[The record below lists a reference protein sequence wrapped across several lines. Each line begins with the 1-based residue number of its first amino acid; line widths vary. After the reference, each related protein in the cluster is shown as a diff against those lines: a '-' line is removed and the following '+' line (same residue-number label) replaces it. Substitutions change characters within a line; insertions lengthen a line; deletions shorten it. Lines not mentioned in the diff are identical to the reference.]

1 MKPRKFKITNLN
13 NYSGYIGTI
22 PVVNSIALVTE
33 PHQQLVLNRQKL
45 LRSYVFE
52 EIFDEEE
59 QQQQAPDIVEYDV
72 MQRGGDIDQDAGLD
86 SAPKKVDKLGTRYR
100 DRPKKQ

>member
-13 NYSGYIGTI
+13 NYTGYIGTI

-59 QQQQAPDIVEYDV
+59 QQQQAPDIFFV
-72 MQRGGDIDQDAGLD
+72 MQRGGDTNKDAGLD

>member
-1 MKPRKFKITNLN
+1 MYCLT
-13 NYSGYIGTI
+13 
-22 PVVNSIALVTE
+22 VVNSIALVTE
-33 PHQQLVLNRQKL
+33 PHQQLVLDRQKL

-59 QQQQAPDIVEYDV
+59 EQQAPDIVEHDV
-72 MQRGGDIDQDAGLD
+72 MQRGGDTNKDAGLD